1 MLEDLD
7 LAWEEDQPRRPRRG
21 GPPSRQMR
29 QRRRKEK
36 KRRRRSFFAL
46 FMSLVLLVTLGG
58 AVYWGVGKAMDYF
71 GTPDYTSNPATTPVN
86 VTVNDGDSASQIAVE
101 LYNKKVVKSTKAFI
115 QAANA
120 EADKS
125 KNIQP
130 GVYRLFEQMPASAA
144 LQMLLDPDKN
154 MLVNKVTIPEGMIT
168 VDIYAKLAKASG
180 LPLKDF
186 TDAAQ
191 DPVALGVDASWFTTK
206 REDGRAPLKSVEG
219 FLFPATYSFMPGE
232 TAKQMLADMVKQ
244 FNKVVSDTNFIS
256 LATNNLHITPYE
268 ALIAASIAQAEAV
281 NKDDFAKV
289 AKVLYNRSYSGNFPC
304 SCLGLDSEVNYW
316 LRLQGQQVAASE
328 HLTAAQLNDANDPYN
343 THNKPGLPPGAISNP
358 GQDALQGAV
367 APVGAANVFYFMTVD
382 KQGTMAYATN
392 KADHER
398 NIQTACRNGI
408 PLC

>member
-1 MLEDLD
+1 MLDDLD
-7 LAWEEDQPRRPRRG
+7 LAWEEQDPRRPRRG
-21 GPPSRQMR
+21 GPPSRQAR

-58 AVYWGVGKAMDYF
+58 AVYWGVGMAMDYF

-86 VTVNDGDSASQIAVE
+86 VTVNDGDSASAIAVE

-120 EADKS
+120 EPKS
-125 KNIQP
+125 KSIQP
-130 GVYRLFEQMPASAA
+130 GVYKLFEEMPASAA
-144 LQMLLDPDKN
+144 LKMLLDPEAN
-154 MLVNKVTIPEGMIT
+154 MVVNKVTVPEGMIT
-168 VDIYAKLAKASG
+168 IDIYAKLAKASG

-206 REDGRAPLKSVEG
+206 RDDGRTPIKSIEG
-219 FLFPATYSFMPGE
+219 FLFPATYSFTPGM
-232 TAKQMLADMVKQ
+232 TAKQMLMEMVKQ
-244 FNKVVSDTNFIS
+244 FNKVAEQTHFVD
-256 LATNNLHITPYE
+256 LATNSLHITPYE

-289 AKVLYNRSYSGNFPC
+289 AKVLYNRAYSGKFPC
-304 SCLGLDSEVNYW
+304 GCMGLDSEVNYW
-316 LRLQGQQVAASE
+316 LRLQNKQVTASE
-328 HLTAAQLNDANDPYN
+328 HLTDAQIHDASDPYN
-343 THNKPGLPPGAISNP
+343 THDKPGLPPGAISNP
-358 GQDALQGAV
+358 GQDAMAGAV
-367 APVGAANVFYFMTVD
+367 APVGASNVFYFMTID
-382 KQGTMAYATN
+382 KQGTMAYATTAAQHAQN
-392 KADHER
+392 V
-398 NIQTACRNGI
+398 QTACRNGI